1 MKQLILSLIMAV
13 AVLLPLTTEAKVCKI
28 KGTNDTIELTGSS
41 HAPNSV
47 NLVLSN
53 DGPAMANVHITIT
66 VTYRHNQYNASTKTK
81 VYTETKRINP
91 YGDTPVTIPIDDI
104 VDTFYIYDSFTLDSL
119 TGEKCN

>member
-28 KGTNDTIELTGSS
+28 KGTDDTIELTGSS
-41 HAPNSV
+41 HASNTV

-66 VTYRHNQYNASTKTK
+66 VTYRHQSRNIKITK
-81 VYTETKRINP
+81 VYTETRRINP
-91 YGDTPVTIPIDDI
+91 YGDTAVTIPINDV
-104 VDTFYIYDSFTLDSL
+104 VDTYYVYDSFTLDSL

>member
-13 AVLLPLTTEAKVCKI
+13 AVLLPFATEAKVCKI

-41 HAPNSV
+41 HASNTV

-66 VTYRHNQYNASTKTK
+66 VTYRHEQNSSKITK

-91 YGDTPVTIPIDDI
+91 YGDTAVTIPINDV
-104 VDTFYIYDSFTLDSL
+104 VDTYYVYDSFTLDSL